1 MLIGRTKVRPVAAQ
15 RLERSLAYTDDLTKL
30 TEKDVNIKEKYYEK
44 KLNLYEKKLNL
55 YEREVIAKE
64 KIANAVEK
72 CGCIS
77 Q

>member
-15 RLERSLAYTDDLTKL
+15 RLERSLAYTDHLAKL
-30 TEKDVNIKEKYYEK
+30 TERDINIREKYYEK
-44 KLNLYEKKLNL
+44 KLNLYE
-55 YEREVIAKE
+55 RDVIAKE
-64 KIANAVEK
+64 KITNAVEK

>member
-15 RLERSLAYTDDLTKL
+15 RLERSLAYTDHLTKL
-30 TEKDVNIKEKYYEK
+30 TERDINIREKYYEK
-44 KLNLYEKKLNL
+44 KLNLYE
-55 YEREVIAKE
+55 RDVIAKE
-64 KIANAVEK
+64 KITNAVEK